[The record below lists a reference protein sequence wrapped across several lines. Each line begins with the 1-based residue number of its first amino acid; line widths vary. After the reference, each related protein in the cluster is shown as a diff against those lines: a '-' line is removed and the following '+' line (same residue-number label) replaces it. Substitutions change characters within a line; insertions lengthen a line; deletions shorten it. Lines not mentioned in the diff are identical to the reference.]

1 MNKKLLPLLI
11 LFIFTPLLL
20 LAQSQ
25 EELNNALNSNE
36 ILIQQL
42 GQLGPMAFNP
52 YITIFTTSLFSMLD
66 IKNQFIATNPF
77 FNNWF
82 VLITSGILLSFTSI
96 VKLFGD
102 KINGPLRTVI
112 NFLDNKASV
121 IITCMIII
129 TPTVLGFQEQ
139 EDLVLYQASFVGVTI
154 KMLLILIASIYYLT
168 VVMAIRLFIEILI
181 FLSPIPII
189 DTLFEIFKIVFTVG
203 FVVLSIFY
211 PTVSFI
217 FSIFIFLIS
226 LILYRRAKSSINKIK
241 YLIIYPILKFLSSD
255 KNSLVELQPQSK
267 LLDRIDLSIPILIVK
282 NKFGYKR
289 HSILWLIN
297 SEKKNYIVQKK
308 IFRKPKI
315 NQIEL
320 KNCYIKKGLMYSR
333 IESKDKETVL
343 FLNKNYSAHLKI
355 IAEKLNIIFKESG
368 NDKNEKSLWLKLQ
381 NSISKE
387 EKKEL
392 KTI

>member
-1 MNKKLLPLLI
+1 M
-11 LFIFTPLLL
+11 
-20 LAQSQ
+20 
-25 EELNNALNSNE
+25 
-36 ILIQQL
+36 
-42 GQLGPMAFNP
+42 
-52 YITIFTTSLFSMLD
+52 
-66 IKNQFIATNPF
+66 
-77 FNNWF
+77 
-82 VLITSGILLSFTSI
+82 
-96 VKLFGD
+96 
-102 KINGPLRTVI
+102 
-112 NFLDNKASV
+112 
-121 IITCMIII
+121 
-129 TPTVLGFQEQ
+129 
-139 EDLVLYQASFVGVTI
+139 
-154 KMLLILIASIYYLT
+154 
-168 VVMAIRLFIEILI
+168 
-181 FLSPIPII
+181 
-189 DTLFEIFKIVFTVG
+189 
-203 FVVLSIFY
+203 
-211 PTVSFI
+211 
-217 FSIFIFLIS
+217 IS

-255 KNSLVELQPQSK
+255 KNSLVEFQPQSK

-308 IFRKPKI
+308 IFRKLKI
-315 NQIEL
+315 NQIKL

-343 FLNKNYSAHLKI
+343 FLNKNYSAQLKI
-355 IAEKLNIIFKESG
+355 IAEKLNIIFEESG